1 MTEAD
6 QKMTEALLRQRRLAA
21 EGLLDKTES
30 KESDPIEKE
39 ECEENGAVS
48 GAGIAAAL
56 RRLG

>member
-21 EGLLDKTES
+21 EGLLDKPES

-39 ECEENGAVS
+39 ERAENGAGR

>member
-21 EGLLDKTES
+21 EGLLDKPES
-30 KESDPIEKE
+30 KESEPIEKE
-39 ECEENGAVS
+39 ECEANGAFR